1 MKEDIS
7 HDKKKNIS
15 LSENKRDQ
23 LHMPDSAEEFQESG
37 LQKHLFSWTSQYRK
51 SIHDISYLSPIL

>member
-15 LSENKRDQ
+15 LSENKRHHNFTCQ
-23 LHMPDSAEEFQESG
+23 I
-37 LQKHLFSWTSQYRK
+37 LQKSFEKVAYRN
-51 SIHDISYLSPIL
+51 SYSHEPHNTGKAFMAFLT